1 MCRRSAAILGAFLE
15 TDTIITHLD
24 LSNNK
29 PLKEEA
35 AVALAK
41 GLTKNIGVLELNLMG
56 LGGGNNTFSLATVSL
71 SNFCFV
77 I

>member
-1 MCRRSAAILGAFLE
+1 MLLCDLFLMCARSAAILGTFLE

-35 AVALAK
+35 AIALAK
-41 GLTKNIGVLELNLMG
+41 GLTKNTGVLELNLMG
-56 LGGGNNTFSLATVSL
+56 LGGGTNS
-71 SNFCFV
+71 
-77 I
+77 